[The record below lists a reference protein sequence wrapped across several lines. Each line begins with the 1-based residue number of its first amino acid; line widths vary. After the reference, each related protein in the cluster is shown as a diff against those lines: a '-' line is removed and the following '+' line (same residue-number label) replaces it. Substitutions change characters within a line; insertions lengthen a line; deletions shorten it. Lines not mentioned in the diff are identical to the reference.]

1 MFAAVEAANERFADK
16 LASRWT
22 ITHGDE
28 VQGML
33 ATADADAC
41 LPLCEHFIDA
51 LQPQRVRIGAG
62 LGKLATKLQPTAIGM
77 DGEAWHR
84 AQAAIEQAR
93 RTRATFVLKGPDET
107 VEKDINAMFDYL
119 LSHRISW
126 TDLQREA
133 VLLLQTL
140 SSQQAVASQ
149 LKISEAAVSKRLSGC
164 MWSKYQ
170 ALHGTAQR
178 QFGRYIA
185 AKAPAAEL
193 DENQPHAKSD
203 AAAKR

>member
-51 LQPQRVRIGAG
+51 LQPQSVRIGAG

-93 RTRATFVLKGPDET
+93 RTRATFFLKGPDET

-119 LSHRISW
+119 LSHRLSW

-140 SSQQAVASQ
+140 SSQQAVARQ
-149 LKISEAAVSKRLSGC
+149 ITRGEAAVSTRLSGC
-164 MWSKYQ
+164 MWSKYR
-170 ALHGTAQR
+170 ALHGAAQR
-178 QFGRYIA
+178 QLGRYIT
-185 AKAPAAEL
+185 AEASSAES
-193 DENQPHAKSD
+193 DESQPHVKPG
-203 AAAKR
+203 AAAKL